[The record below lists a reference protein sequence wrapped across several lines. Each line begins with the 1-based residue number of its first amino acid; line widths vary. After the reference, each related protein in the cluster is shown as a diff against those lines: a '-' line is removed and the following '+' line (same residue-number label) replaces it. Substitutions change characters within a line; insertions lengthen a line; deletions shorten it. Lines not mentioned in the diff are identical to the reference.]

1 MEAPMDLAAK
11 LAVEEQRAKQDP
23 ATVHSRNMVEK
34 PAQAHLANHRNC
46 LTHRILALQK
56 NNDARRVSQDV
67 WMFADFDNNI
77 LLQSD
82 PHLAGIHI
90 FPSPKQSNSVV
101 VLQEKIGVA
110 EQIYGQFLTNIQPLR
125 KIFDKFN
132 RPQVD
137 EEFKVFKCSTI

>member
-1 MEAPMDLAAK
+1 M
-11 LAVEEQRAKQDP
+11 
-23 ATVHSRNMVEK
+23 
-34 PAQAHLANHRNC
+34 
-46 LTHRILALQK
+46 
-56 NNDARRVSQDV
+56 SQDV

-110 EQIYGQFLTNIQPLR
+110 EQIDDQFLSNVQPLR

-137 EEFKVFKCSTI
+137 EEFKGIKHSTIWRN

>member
-1 MEAPMDLAAK
+1 
-11 LAVEEQRAKQDP
+11 
-23 ATVHSRNMVEK
+23 
-34 PAQAHLANHRNC
+34 
-46 LTHRILALQK
+46 
-56 NNDARRVSQDV
+56 
-67 WMFADFDNNI
+67 MFADFDNNI

-110 EQIYGQFLTNIQPLR
+110 EQINDQFLTNIQPLR

-137 EEFKVFKCSTI
+137 EEFKVFKHSTIWRK

>member
-1 MEAPMDLAAK
+1 M
-11 LAVEEQRAKQDP
+11 
-23 ATVHSRNMVEK
+23 H
-34 PAQAHLANHRNC
+34 C
-46 LTHRILALQK
+46 
-56 NNDARRVSQDV
+56 RVSQYV

-110 EQIYGQFLTNIQPLR
+110 EQIDDQFLSNVQPLR

-137 EEFKVFKCSTI
+137 EEFKVIKHSTIWRK

>member
-1 MEAPMDLAAK
+1 M
-11 LAVEEQRAKQDP
+11 
-23 ATVHSRNMVEK
+23 
-34 PAQAHLANHRNC
+34 
-46 LTHRILALQK
+46 
-56 NNDARRVSQDV
+56 SQDV

-77 LLQSD
+77 LIPSD

-110 EQIYGQFLTNIQPLR
+110 EQIDDQFLTNVQPFR

-137 EEFKVFKCSTI
+137 EEFKVIKHSTIWRK

>member
-1 MEAPMDLAAK
+1 M
-11 LAVEEQRAKQDP
+11 
-23 ATVHSRNMVEK
+23 
-34 PAQAHLANHRNC
+34 
-46 LTHRILALQK
+46 
-56 NNDARRVSQDV
+56 SQDV

-77 LLQSD
+77 RLQSD

-101 VLQEKIGVA
+101 ILQEKMGVA
-110 EQIYGQFLTNIQPLR
+110 ERIDDQFLSNVQPFR

-137 EEFKVFKCSTI
+137 EELKVIKHSTIWRK

>member
-1 MEAPMDLAAK
+1 MHCR
-11 LAVEEQRAKQDP
+11 V
-23 ATVHSRNMVEK
+23 
-34 PAQAHLANHRNC
+34 
-46 LTHRILALQK
+46 LQY
-56 NNDARRVSQDV
+56 V
-67 WMFADFDNNI
+67 WMFADFDNI
-77 LLQSD
+77 LIQSD

-110 EQIYGQFLTNIQPLR
+110 EQINDQFLTNIQPLR

-137 EEFKVFKCSTI
+137 EEFKVIKCSTIWRN